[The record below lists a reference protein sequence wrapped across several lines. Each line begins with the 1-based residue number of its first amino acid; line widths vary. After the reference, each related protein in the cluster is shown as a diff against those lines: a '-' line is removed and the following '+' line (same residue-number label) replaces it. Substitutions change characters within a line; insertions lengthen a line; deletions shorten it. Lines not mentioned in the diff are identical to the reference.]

1 MSNKPNIILI
11 MTDDQ
16 GPWALGCAGTPELRT
31 PVLDQIAKEGMR
43 FENFYCTSPVCSA
56 ARASIL
62 TGRIPSNHGVLDW
75 LRGGAMKGDQK
86 HKRID
91 PELKLD
97 PSDGNEPIEYLE
109 GIKGYTDYLS
119 ENGYVCGLSGKWHLG
134 HSIKPQKGFD
144 MWFACQFGGGPYYAT
159 AMIKDGEAYIEKSG
173 YITDIMTDKA
183 LDFIDENA
191 NQKPFYLSVHYTAP
205 HSPLVDNHPKELVD
219 SYDACDFSSIPRIP
233 IRDEAT
239 WKPFPEP
246 ETEGW
251 RENLKGYFASI
262 TAVDMNVGRIFEK
275 LKEKGIDK
283 NTLVIFTSD
292 NGFSCGHHGFWGKG
306 NGTYPINLYDN
317 SVKVPAIFWHPE
329 KIPADT
335 VTDIMVS
342 QYDFMPT
349 ILEYAGLQVE
359 FQDKEKLPGRS
370 FADVLCGKEGTGD
383 DMIVIYDEY
392 GPVRMIRDKKYK
404 YIHRYYYDRNELY
417 DMKNDPGEEHNLIDD
432 PSMVDVI
439 LTMRKKM
446 KSWFAK
452 YSDPDKDALKEG
464 VTGNEQMDWAGSKG
478 YHQWPEHDTTKGEVK
493 SGKVVPNPLS
503 TQQNKATQMGFGS

>member
-1 MSNKPNIILI
+1 
-11 MTDDQ
+11 
-16 GPWALGCAGTPELRT
+16 
-31 PVLDQIAKEGMR
+31 
-43 FENFYCTSPVCSA
+43 
-56 ARASIL
+56 
-62 TGRIPSNHGVLDW
+62 
-75 LRGGAMKGDQK
+75 
-86 HKRID
+86 
-91 PELKLD
+91 
-97 PSDGNEPIEYLE
+97 
-109 GIKGYTDYLS
+109 
-119 ENGYVCGLSGKWHLG
+119 
-134 HSIKPQKGFD
+134 
-144 MWFACQFGGGPYYAT
+144 
-159 AMIKDGEAYIEKSG
+159 MIKDGEAYIEKTG

-452 YSDPDKDALKEG
+452 YSNPDKDALKED
-464 VTGNEQMDWAGSKG
+464 VTGNGQMDWAGSKG